1 MDREPVNRF
10 FPQDVLAPALLL
22 LALLGSALVGPFAA
36 SARTPAGS
44 TVRISIATD
53 MEWRLARA
61 DAVVREELEALLE
74 PEFEIEFPPSIQ
86 RNAAEIDA
94 PIPAILEELMARDDV
109 DLVIALGPRT
119 TQALLDVPSLAKP
132 SFGTFVLDRALQGFP
147 ITPEGTSGYPNLV
160 YLVEDSGLVELIE
173 QLGAVFGGEGPGRL
187 AFLLDESYLTSG
199 LNLQGELD
207 AVRDRT
213 GVSVSMVPARRPYA
227 ASVAEIPDGVDGVLV
242 GPLFDSREE
251 EVRRLADD
259 LIARGLPSIAVAG
272 SREVELGIL
281 SSLSPSSDVTRLA
294 RRIALQVQDVLL
306 GARAQDLPVSRES
319 LEELTINV
327 ETARALD
334 LPLRFD
340 LLGEARLVG
349 RIEAVGRRLSL
360 EQAVRESLKANLDL
374 LSQDRVVAAGRE
386 DVFIALSAMLPQA
399 SVSGTYTRIDEGRA
413 GFMAAEASTTVG
425 ASARQLLFD
434 QATIANV
441 FVARSGLEALDE
453 AREQVRQDVVLGTA
467 QAFLEVLRAQTTFD
481 VQRSNLE
488 VTRANLT
495 LARTR
500 NELGAAAAG
509 EVLRWEAEEAN
520 AARALVD
527 ARAALQNQRIV
538 FNRLLNRPLEEAFDP
553 VPVRLTDLPFT
564 FADGRVVPLL
574 EAPLQFRRLADFMV
588 AEAMRS
594 APELA
599 VLDAQIDAQRTQLR
613 SRQIS
618 FASPTIAAQA
628 DLDRLVADS
637 GRGAGSRPGG
647 DHNWSIGVEASI
659 PIVEGG
665 GRVFDLRK
673 LREALSQLRIDRR
686 STAQNV
692 EERVRRAANESA
704 ASFASIQLSLDA
716 ARASTENLDLVTES
730 YARGALNVIDLIDAQ
745 DAAFAARQ
753 QAETAVFDHVLD
765 LLELQRAIG
774 RVELLQSP
782 EARRETLDRLEHFLV
797 GSRRMKEET
806 R

>member
-1 MDREPVNRF
+1 MNRF
-10 FPQDVLAPALLL
+10 APRDLRTLAVVVLSL
-22 LALLGSALVGPFAA
+22 LAGLAVAPLVAWG
-36 SARTPAGS
+36 RVPAGS
-44 TVRISIATD
+44 TVRISIVSD
-53 MEWRLARA
+53 MEWRLGRA
-61 DAVVREELEALLE
+61 DGVLREELEALLE
-74 PEFEIEFPPSIQ
+74 PEFEVEFPEEIQ
-86 RNAAEIDA
+86 RNAAEIDR
-94 PIPAILEELMARDDV
+94 PIPSILEALMGRDDV
-109 DLVIALGPRT
+109 DVVIALGPRT
-119 TQALLDVPSLAKP
+119 TQALLEVPTLPKP
-132 SFGTFVLDRALQGFP
+132 AFGTFVLDRALQGFP
-147 ITPEGTSGYPNLV
+147 ITPDGTSGYRNLA
-160 YLVEDSGLVELIE
+160 YLVEDAGLVELVE
-173 QLGAVFGGEGPGRL
+173 QLGAVFGDGGPARL
-187 AFLLDESYLTSG
+187 AFLLDESYLTSE
-199 LNLQGELD
+199 LDLPGELEI
-207 AVRDRT
+207 VRDRT
-213 GVSVSMVPARRPYA
+213 GVSVSVVSARRPYVEVVA
-227 ASVAEIPDGVDGVLV
+227 AIPDDVDGVLV
-242 GPLFDSREE
+242 GPLFDSSEE
-251 EVRRLADD
+251 EVRALADE
-259 LIARGLPSIAVAG
+259 LIDRRLPSIAVAG

-281 SSLSPSSDVTRLA
+281 SSLAPSSDTTRLA
-294 RRIALQVQDVLL
+294 RRVALQVQDVLL

-349 RIEAVGRRLSL
+349 RIEAVGRRLTL
-360 EQAVRESLKANLDL
+360 DQAVRESLAANLDL
-374 LSQDRVVAAGRE
+374 KSQDRVVAAGRE
-386 DVFIALSAMLPQA
+386 DVFIALSALLPQA

-425 ASARQLLFD
+425 ASARQVLFD
-434 QATIANV
+434 QASIANI

-481 VQRSNLE
+481 VQRSNLD

-527 ARAALQNQRIV
+527 ARAALQNQRLA

-553 VPVRLTDLPFT
+553 VPVRLADLPFA

-574 EAPLQFRRLADFMV
+574 EAPLQFRQVADFMV

-613 SRQIS
+613 SRQFA

-628 DLDRLVADS
+628 DIDRVVADS
-637 GRGAGSRPGG
+637 GRGAGNRVGG
-647 DHNWSIGVEASI
+647 EHNWSIGVEASI
-659 PIVEGG
+659 PIAEGG

-673 LREALSQLRIDRR
+673 VRAELSQLRIDRR
-686 STAQNV
+686 SAAQNV

-716 ARASTENLDLVTES
+716 ARASTENLGLVTES

-765 LLELQRAIG
+765 LLELQRAVG
-774 RVELLQSP
+774 RVELLQSRV
-782 EARRETLDRLEHFLV
+782 ARRETLDRLERFLQT
-797 GSRRMKEET
+797 GKRPDEET